1 MVRRVVKRVVKRY
14 IKAYLKA
21 KHLLSLLMCGN
32 TFSMTEI
39 EVTKG
44 FGNFSNMTT

>member
-1 MVRRVVKRVVKRY
+1 MVTRVVKRVVKCY

-21 KHLLSLLMCGN
+21 IHLQSLLMYGN
-32 TFSMTEI
+32 TFNMTEI